1 MEDTC
6 WFVFLY
12 FCKYLH
18 ILISDTKRCHP
29 WESCA
34 LVSRWQSVKGV
45 GHTFT
50 FSGCTCKNEEKKPAN
65 EDENG
70 HMLLNLGQMLLWM
83 GSSSGKNH
91 FFFTGYHAFANVSS
105 ADILEAPNLLSNSW
119 AMVKFW
125 DLSGLAWM
133 VLLGDKCP
141 EYGDI
146 LMIKPPPRCPLR
158 PIGWAQAR
166 TSQPVCYP
174 MATA

>member
-1 MEDTC
+1 MLIC
-6 WFVFLY
+6 VSLFLQIFAY
-12 FCKYLH
+12 
-18 ILISDTKRCHP
+18 SDFWYETVPSLR
-29 WESCA
+29 ESCA

-50 FSGCTCKNEEKKPAN
+50 FSGCTCKKQKTCKWRW
-65 EDENG
+65 NG
-70 HMLLNLGQMLLWM
+70 QMLLTLGHILLWM

-91 FFFTGYHAFANVSS
+91 FFFTAYHAFANVSS
-105 ADILEAPNLLSNSW
+105 ADILKAPNLLSNSW
-119 AMVKFW
+119 AMVNFW

-141 EYGDI
+141 GYGDI

>member
-29 WESCA
+29 CESLVHSCRDDRVWKVLVILSLSQGA
-34 LVSRWQSVKGV
+34 LVKNKK
-45 GHTFT
+45 
-50 FSGCTCKNEEKKPAN
+50 TCKWRW
-65 EDENG
+65 NG
-70 HMLLNLGQMLLWM
+70 QMLLTLGHILLWM

-91 FFFTGYHAFANVSS
+91 FFFTAYHAFANVSS
-105 ADILEAPNLLSNSW
+105 ADILKPPNLLS
-119 AMVKFW
+119 KFW

-166 TSQPVCYP
+166 TSQPACYS
-174 MATA
+174 MATAW